1 MDKVHVI
8 FAGTKGTTD
17 ETFITLGSVIRDRT
31 FIKLGSKWYY
41 RWDLSVITP
50 CTYYTWVTS
59 TTMVSRLTRVD

>member
-31 FIKLGSKWYY
+31 FIMLGSKWYY
-41 RWDLSVITP
+41 RWDLSVITLAP
-50 CTYYTWVTS
+50 
-59 TTMVSRLTRVD
+59 TTHG